1 MVNIVIEIPDASSGS
16 GEEEYEE
23 DLYPPDAET
32 PTSVVSQ
39 DSLETISSFNSETVQ
54 EHSAN
59 TLTEEEK
66 IVLSECEKCAGEML
80 VIFCMIVIIV
90 LIFFISIIINS

>member
-1 MVNIVIEIPDASSGS
+1 MVHIVIEIPDASSGS
-16 GEEEYEE
+16 ENYEEE
-23 DLYPPDAET
+23 LYPPDAET

-54 EHSAN
+54 EHSEN

-66 IVLSECEKCAGEML
+66 IVLSECEKCVGEML
-80 VIFCMIVIIV
+80 VIFCMIVVII
-90 LIFFISIIINS
+90 LIFFISIIIKF